1 MNITLMTTESPN
13 NMIDKTV
20 TIVADYS
27 GAVARVNLSV
37 ENPVLILEE
46 SVANIMSANYC
57 YIAEFHRYYF
67 ITDKTTDV
75 NGLWTISLKVDVL
88 ESFKY
93 DIYQLKGIVQRQK
106 DNYDMYLRDDKIPVG
121 ARKTVAVR
129 QIGTS
134 IFPISSSNV
143 PSVVML
149 VLGG

>member
-1 MNITLMTTESPN
+1 MNITLMNTDSPN
-13 NMIDKTV
+13 NMINKTV
-20 TIVADYS
+20 TIVADYT

-88 ESFKY
+88 ESFKN
-93 DIYQLKGIVQRQK
+93 DIFQLKGIVQRQK
-106 DNYDMYLRDDKIPVG
+106 DNYDMYLRDDKIPVS

-129 QIGTS
+129 KFTNP
-134 IFPISSSNV
+134 FANENPCV
-143 PSVVML
+143 LML

>member
-1 MNITLMTTESPN
+1 MNITLMNTDSPN

-20 TIVADYS
+20 TIVADYT

-67 ITDKTTDV
+67 ITDKTADV
-75 NGLWTISLKVDVL
+75 NGVWTISLKVDVL
-88 ESFKY
+88 ESFKN
-93 DIYQLKGIVQRQK
+93 DIFQLKGIVQRQK
-106 DNYDMYLRDDKIPVG
+106 DNYDMYLRDDKIPIG

-129 QIGTS
+129 NFGYVFGNNS
-134 IFPISSSNV
+134 V

-149 VLGG
+149 VLGGSV